1 MLRILKFIG
10 AFLGTLLVVLLI
22 VFGFNLSA
30 LTTLVENS
38 GDLQEGSEWV
48 SEATSLK
55 GLTEYM
61 GAHPGRVSLVSAG
74 IDEPDST
81 IRYGSHAPRTM
92 GTLSNVLLLAEYV
105 RRVEEGGLDP
115 EETVSLEEVDRFQL
129 PYVDASHHRSAVRAL
144 RERGAAGGETDLRN
158 LVRAAVEFND
168 LAAAD
173 YLWFRLSSPGGEP
186 LDRLM
191 EELELAETE
200 MPLPFS
206 GLYILMNP
214 HLEGKS
220 FAGHIDSLVRLP
232 REEFAEGAIRAAR
245 RFSREGPYRERVL
258 ESFREHEG
266 PGVGFA
272 ERRDALVLFPK
283 STAAELS
290 RLMEQLSRDRLIS
303 PRVSREIK
311 AVMEWPLEG
320 RLEKDFS
327 RYGAI
332 YDSRLGMAAG
342 IDYGTSSYTGRTYA
356 QALFFDPL
364 QVAFW
369 FHLSSNLMHQDLQQR
384 LIWDPALRTAT
395 RRAVKTGANS
405 NIDTTETEDQL

>member
-38 GDLQEGSEWV
+38 DDLQEGSEWV
-48 SEATSLK
+48 AEATSLK

-81 IRYGSHAPRTM
+81 IRYGPHAPRTM
-92 GTLSNVLLLAEYV
+92 GTLSNFLLLAEYV

-129 PYVDASHHRSAVRAL
+129 PYVDASHHRSAVRSL
-144 RERGAAGGETDLRN
+144 REHGATGETDLKN

-186 LDRLM
+186 LAHLM

-214 HLEGKS
+214 HLERKS
-220 FAGHIDSLVRLP
+220 FDGHIDSLVRLP
-232 REEFAEGAIRAAR
+232 RDEFAEGAIRAAR
-245 RFSREGPYRERVL
+245 RFSREGAYRERVL

-283 STAAELS
+283 STAAEMS
-290 RLMEQLSRDRLIS
+290 RLMEQLSRERLIS
-303 PRVSREIK
+303 PRISRAIK

-320 RLEKDFS
+320 RLERDFS

-342 IDYGTSSYTGRTYA
+342 IDYGTSSYTGRSYA

-395 RRAVKTGANS
+395 RRAVQTGANS
-405 NIDTTETEDQL
+405 TIDTTETKDEL